1 MLAFLWKSSKIQLL
15 FIFFNSYD
23 GRKFSVIRYRF
34 GRIYFHRTVVKK
46 RARMQR
52 GEGVKDEKGYDVVRF
67 IEHGGKC
74 RPAMDYVRGQTLIG
88 RLQTEKKIPKKLL
101 FQWFRMLCTQL
112 DCYHRSKGMQCY
124 RYLSPYSVI
133 VTREEKL
140 LLLDLSVPGNGFV
153 MKKMQIPAVR
163 AHFVMP
169 AGKKRSGMAV
179 GIDLYGLGK
188 LFQFMLAY
196 TSVAPPLT
204 WKEEFMMSLV
214 IQKCTGENGKKTYRE
229 FDQILRELPRGDR
242 RKSCFRKI
250 KKPYNRE
257 DAR

>member
-1 MLAFLWKSSKIQLL
+1 
-15 FIFFNSYD
+15 
-23 GRKFSVIRYRF
+23 
-34 GRIYFHRTVVKK
+34 
-46 RARMQR
+46 
-52 GEGVKDEKGYDVVRF
+52 
-67 IEHGGKC
+67 
-74 RPAMDYVRGQTLIG
+74 MDYVRGQTLIG
-88 RLQTEKKIPKKLL
+88 RLQTEEKIPKKLL

-196 TSVAPPLT
+196 TSVVPPLT

-250 KKPYNRE
+250 KK
-257 DAR
+257 AL

>member
-1 MLAFLWKSSKIQLL
+1 MCRKQKLQRAGRHCYGSILISGTCYLATYGPFRCLWWVTVPWG
-15 FIFFNSYD
+15 D
-23 GRKFSVIRYRF
+23 VGRVGWR
-34 GRIYFHRTVVKK
+34 
-46 RARMQR
+46 
-52 GEGVKDEKGYDVVRF
+52 
-67 IEHGGKC
+67 HGC
-74 RPAMDYVRGQTLIG
+74 
-88 RLQTEKKIPKKLL
+88 
-101 FQWFRMLCTQL
+101 
-112 DCYHRSKGMQCY
+112 
-124 RYLSPYSVI
+124 LSP
-133 VTREEKL
+133 KL

-196 TSVAPPLT
+196 TSVVPPLT

-250 KKPYNRE
+250 KK
-257 DAR
+257 AL

>member
-1 MLAFLWKSSKIQLL
+1 
-15 FIFFNSYD
+15 
-23 GRKFSVIRYRF
+23 
-34 GRIYFHRTVVKK
+34 
-46 RARMQR
+46 MQR

-214 IQKCTGENGKKTYRE
+214 IQKCTGENGKKT
-229 FDQILRELPRGDR
+229 
-242 RKSCFRKI
+242 
-250 KKPYNRE
+250 
-257 DAR
+257 

>member
-1 MLAFLWKSSKIQLL
+1 M
-15 FIFFNSYD
+15 
-23 GRKFSVIRYRF
+23 
-34 GRIYFHRTVVKK
+34 
-46 RARMQR
+46 
-52 GEGVKDEKGYDVVRF
+52 
-67 IEHGGKC
+67 
-74 RPAMDYVRGQTLIG
+74 
-88 RLQTEKKIPKKLL
+88 
-101 FQWFRMLCTQL
+101 
-112 DCYHRSKGMQCY
+112 
-124 RYLSPYSVI
+124 I

-196 TSVAPPLT
+196 TSVVPPLT

-214 IQKCTGENGKKTYRE
+214 IQKCTGENGKKN
-229 FDQILRELPRGDR
+229 IPG
-242 RKSCFRKI
+242 I
-250 KKPYNRE
+250 
-257 DAR
+257 

>member
-1 MLAFLWKSSKIQLL
+1 
-15 FIFFNSYD
+15 
-23 GRKFSVIRYRF
+23 
-34 GRIYFHRTVVKK
+34 
-46 RARMQR
+46 
-52 GEGVKDEKGYDVVRF
+52 
-67 IEHGGKC
+67 
-74 RPAMDYVRGQTLIG
+74 MDYVERANFNWTSSDG
-88 RLQTEKKIPKKLL
+88 EKDTKKLL

-196 TSVAPPLT
+196 TSVVPPLT

-214 IQKCTGENGKKTYRE
+214 IQKCTGEME
-229 FDQILRELPRGDR
+229 
-242 RKSCFRKI
+242 RKHTGNLIRSCGNCQEATGGNPVSVK
-250 KKPYNRE
+250 
-257 DAR
+257 

>member
-1 MLAFLWKSSKIQLL
+1 
-15 FIFFNSYD
+15 
-23 GRKFSVIRYRF
+23 
-34 GRIYFHRTVVKK
+34 
-46 RARMQR
+46 MQR

-140 LLLDLSVPGNGFV
+140 LLLDLSVPGNG
-153 MKKMQIPAVR
+153 
-163 AHFVMP
+163 
-169 AGKKRSGMAV
+169 
-179 GIDLYGLGK
+179 L
-188 LFQFMLAY
+188 
-196 TSVAPPLT
+196 
-204 WKEEFMMSLV
+204 
-214 IQKCTGENGKKTYRE
+214 
-229 FDQILRELPRGDR
+229 
-242 RKSCFRKI
+242 
-250 KKPYNRE
+250 
-257 DAR
+257 